1 VLRLEAWRFHG
12 AGGASPLSISIK
24 KKKERHGAIRKY
36 LLVSFGPADGRHV
49 MYTYSG

>member
-24 KKKERHGAIRKY
+24 KKKKRRGEAIRNINTC
-36 LLVSFGPADGRHV
+36 SFRLDLPTDD
-49 MYTYSG
+49 T